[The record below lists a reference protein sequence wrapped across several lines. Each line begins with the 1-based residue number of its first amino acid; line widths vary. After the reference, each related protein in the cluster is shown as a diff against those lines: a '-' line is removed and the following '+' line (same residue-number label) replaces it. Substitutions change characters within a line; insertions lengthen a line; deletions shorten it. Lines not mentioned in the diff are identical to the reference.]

1 MVEFGMSAM
10 NRTLLL
16 SLMLAILLSVLT
28 VSAITLTKQDISS
41 MTALFVSPSSVTT
54 KVNQTFEV
62 SINVSSVSDLYGWE
76 FKLGYN
82 TSLLEIVNFTEGSF
96 LNSIRGT
103 YFVPKVMSADG
114 YILAGCTSLRNVAG
128 VNGNGTLA
136 TVEFR
141 AKTLG
146 SCTLD
151 LYDTKIVNSA
161 KQLVEHSEVDGS
173 VTASGC
179 VVIRVKYK
187 DGYPRS
193 GAYVLAKDLEEHD
206 YDLGN
211 TNETGYIRC
220 GLPTGIYSVRAYWPG
235 PTDKFGPDADLDV
248 DSNGDGSTTITKN
261 SEITPPAITILSPQ
275 NQTYPGR
282 NVPLIYSIYDYS
294 SISWT
299 GYSLD
304 GQANKTLNGNTT
316 LNLSSGSYNIV
327 VYSNDTYGNMGS
339 SGKVHFTVRGGCVV
353 IRVQYLD
360 GYPRSGANVRTT
372 QNWEFAD
379 TNETGYTTCCG
390 FAPGHYYVYAKWP
403 PSTFFAGPVDLD
415 VDENGDGS
423 TTIQKNVEI
432 TPPAVNILSPQN
444 QTYINS
450 TIPLT
455 YTIYDFSSIS
465 WVGYSLDGQ
474 ANVTLSGNTT
484 LFSLSNGHHNIVV
497 YANDSFGNMGKSNRI
512 FFAVGLT
519 NLSVKTFGPHE
530 INGVTIWIDAEYTT
544 YYSPINIEV
553 GIGWHTVK
561 VSYGFLELGP
571 EEGSYIKYSFYCWDN
586 GFTNNTR
593 SLQLEKD
600 RTIWAFYKW
609 KTIYLW

>member
-248 DSNGDGSTTITKN
+248 DSNGDGSTTI
-261 SEITPPAITILSPQ
+261 
-275 NQTYPGR
+275 
-282 NVPLIYSIYDYS
+282 
-294 SISWT
+294 
-299 GYSLD
+299 
-304 GQANKTLNGNTT
+304 
-316 LNLSSGSYNIV
+316 
-327 VYSNDTYGNMGS
+327 
-339 SGKVHFTVRGGCVV
+339 
-353 IRVQYLD
+353 
-360 GYPRSGANVRTT
+360 
-372 QNWEFAD
+372 
-379 TNETGYTTCCG
+379 
-390 FAPGHYYVYAKWP
+390 
-403 PSTFFAGPVDLD
+403 
-415 VDENGDGS
+415 
-423 TTIQKNVEI
+423 QKNVEI